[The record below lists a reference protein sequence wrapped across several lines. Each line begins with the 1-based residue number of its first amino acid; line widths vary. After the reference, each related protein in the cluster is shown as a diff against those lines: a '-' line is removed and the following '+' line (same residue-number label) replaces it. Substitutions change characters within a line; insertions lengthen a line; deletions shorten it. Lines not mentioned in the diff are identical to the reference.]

1 MKNVLFATTALV
13 LTAGVASAEVTF
25 SGSAGAGVT
34 SSAGADMTVWSG
46 IDLNVAASATTD
58 SGMTVSV
65 AEDFGGGQLADY
77 DDDYAIEDQTS
88 DLDTPTITIAMGGT
102 TITLEEE
109 AIDDLYDDT
118 QQGDIGISTAFGAA
132 TVALTLDTRSDET
145 DCVLNSGVAAGTT
158 CSASNGTVTNDAQM
172 SYSFGYSMDGI
183 AVSLTGTDAD
193 DAGDA
198 AMKVGVSYTMG
209 DITVGLVSDNK
220 GAGATVND
228 LTVTYAAGPATI
240 TLSAD
245 DNDDWEASVAYTAG
259 AASVYFGTDE
269 ESAWEANVSYDLG
282 GGVSMNAAIN
292 EAEYMA
298 AGINFTF

>member
-77 DDDYAIEDQTS
+77 NDDYAIEDQTS
-88 DLDTPTITIAMGGT
+88 DLDTPTITVAMGAT
-102 TITLEEE
+102 TISLKEEG
-109 AIDDLYDDT
+109 IDDLYDDT
-118 QQGDIGISTAFGAA
+118 QQGDIGVSTSFGAA

-145 DCVLNSGVAAGTT
+145 DTAAGVTT
-158 CSASNGTVTNDAQM
+158 DDAQM

-183 AVSLTGTDAD
+183 TVSLTGTDAD
-193 DAGDA
+193 DAADA

-220 GAGATVND
+220 GAGETVND
-228 LTVTYAAGPATI
+228 LTLTYAAGPAKI

-282 GGVSMNAAIN
+282 GGVSMNADIN
-292 EAEYMA
+292 EAEKRKEDRK
-298 AGINFTF
+298 TKK

>member
-25 SGSAGAGVT
+25 SGAAGAGVAKT
-34 SSAGADMTVWSG
+34 AITDLTVWSG

-77 DDDYAIEDQTS
+77 NDDYAIEDQTS
-88 DLDTPTITIAMGGT
+88 DLDTPTITVAMGAT
-102 TITLEEE
+102 TVSLKEEG
-109 AIDDLYDDT
+109 IDDLYDDT
-118 QQGDIGISTAFGAA
+118 QQGDIGVSTAFGAA
-132 TVALTLDTRSDET
+132 TVALTLDTNSDET
-145 DCVLNSGVAAGTT
+145 DCVLTDPEDEAKCTAD
-158 CSASNGTVTNDAQM
+158 NGKVTADAQM

-183 AVSLTGTDAD
+183 TVSLTGTDAD

-228 LTVTYAAGPATI
+228 LTVKYAAGPATI

-292 EAEYMA
+292 KAEYMA

>member
-25 SGSAGAGVT
+25 SGAAGAGVSQT
-34 SSAGADMTVWSG
+34 KAADMTVWSG

-77 DDDYAIEDQTS
+77 NDDYAIEDQTS
-88 DLDTPTITIAMGGT
+88 DLDTPTITVAMGAT
-102 TITLEEE
+102 TISLKEEG
-109 AIDDLYDDT
+109 IDDLYDDT
-118 QQGDIGISTAFGAA
+118 QQGDIGVSTSFGAA

-145 DCVLNSGVAAGTT
+145 DTAAGVTT
-158 CSASNGTVTNDAQM
+158 DDAQM

-183 AVSLTGTDAD
+183 TVSLTGTDAD
-193 DAGDA
+193 DAADA

-220 GAGATVND
+220 GAGETVND
-228 LTVTYAAGPATI
+228 LTLTYAAGPAKI

>member
-77 DDDYAIEDQTS
+77 NDDYAIEDQTS
-88 DLDTPTITIAMGGT
+88 DLDTPTITVAMGAT
-102 TITLEEE
+102 TISLKEEG
-109 AIDDLYDDT
+109 IDDLYDDT
-118 QQGDIGISTAFGAA
+118 QQGDIGVSTSFGAA

-145 DCVLNSGVAAGTT
+145 DTAAGVTT
-158 CSASNGTVTNDAQM
+158 DDAQM

-183 AVSLTGTDAD
+183 TVSLTGTDAD
-193 DAGDA
+193 DAADA

-220 GAGATVND
+220 GAGETVND
-228 LTVTYAAGPATI
+228 LTLTYAAGPAKI

-298 AGINFTF
+298 AGINFAF

>member
-77 DDDYAIEDQTS
+77 NDDYAIEDQTS
-88 DLDTPTITIAMGGT
+88 DLDTPTITVAMGAT
-102 TITLEEE
+102 TISLKEEG
-109 AIDDLYDDT
+109 IDDLYDDT
-118 QQGDIGISTAFGAA
+118 QQGDIGVSTSFGAA

-145 DCVLNSGVAAGTT
+145 DTAAGVTT
-158 CSASNGTVTNDAQM
+158 DDAQM

-183 AVSLTGTDAD
+183 TVSLTGTDAD
-193 DAGDA
+193 DAADA

-220 GAGATVND
+220 GAGETVND
-228 LTVTYAAGPATI
+228 LTLTYAAGPAKI

>member
-1 MKNVLFATTALV
+1 M
-13 LTAGVASAEVTF
+13 
-25 SGSAGAGVT
+25 
-34 SSAGADMTVWSG
+34 
-46 IDLNVAASATTD
+46 
-58 SGMTVSV
+58 
-65 AEDFGGGQLADY
+65 ADY

-88 DLDTPTITIAMGGT
+88 DLDTPTITVAMGAT
-102 TITLEEE
+102 TISLKEEG
-109 AIDDLYDDT
+109 IDDLYDDT
-118 QQGDIGISTAFGAA
+118 QQGDIGVSTSFGAA

-145 DCVLNSGVAAGTT
+145 DTAAGVTT
-158 CSASNGTVTNDAQM
+158 DDAQM

-183 AVSLTGTDAD
+183 TVSLTGTDAD
-193 DAGDA
+193 DAADA

-220 GAGATVND
+220 GAGETVND
-228 LTVTYAAGPATI
+228 LTLTYAAGPAKI

>member
-25 SGSAGAGVT
+25 SGAAGAGVSQT
-34 SSAGADMTVWSG
+34 KGADMTVWSG

-65 AEDFGGGQLADY
+65 GEDFGGGQLADY
-77 DDDYAIEDQTS
+77 NDDYAIEDQTS
-88 DLDTPTITIAMGGT
+88 DLDTPTITIAMGST

-118 QQGDIGISTAFGAA
+118 QQGDIGVSTSFGDA
-132 TVALTLDTRSDET
+132 TVAFVLDTRSDET
-145 DCVLNSGVAAGTT
+145 DTDATTGVTTDDAQYSYSLGYTMSGV
-158 CSASNGTVTNDAQM
+158 S
-172 SYSFGYSMDGI
+172 
-183 AVSLTGTDAD
+183 VSLTGTEAD
-193 DAGDA
+193 DNGNA
-198 AMKVGVSYTMG
+198 AMVVGASYTMG
-209 DITVGLVSDNK
+209 NITVGVTSDDN
-220 GAGATVND
+220 GQNGNTRVND
-228 LTVTYAAGPATI
+228 LTVTYVAGPATI
-240 TLSAD
+240 SVSAD

-269 ESAWEANVSYDLG
+269 SDAWEANVSYDLG
-282 GGVSMNAAIN
+282 GGVSLNAATN
-292 EAEYMA
+292 EAEYVA

>member
-77 DDDYAIEDQTS
+77 NDDYAIEDQTS
-88 DLDTPTITIAMGGT
+88 DLDTPTITVAMGAT
-102 TITLEEE
+102 TISLKEEG
-109 AIDDLYDDT
+109 IDDLYDDT
-118 QQGDIGISTAFGAA
+118 QQGDIGVSTSFGAA

-145 DCVLNSGVAAGTT
+145 DTAAGVTT
-158 CSASNGTVTNDAQM
+158 DDAQM

-183 AVSLTGTDAD
+183 TVSLTGTDAD
-193 DAGDA
+193 DKADA
-198 AMKVGVSYTMG
+198 AMKVGVSYAMG

-220 GAGATVND
+220 GAGETVND
-228 LTVTYAAGPATI
+228 LTLTYAAGPAKI